1 MARITVEDCLENVA
15 NRFCLVR
22 LAAKRAKQIL
32 SGSPAVTDFRG
43 NREIVGALREIA
55 DGKVRFIEKTEPEL
69 LPAEPEVKEIA
80 AAEQNTTIV
89 EAVTPAP
96 AAVTETPAEATAVE
110 ATT

>member
-55 DGKVRFIEKTEPEL
+55 DGKVRFIEKTEPDL
-69 LPAEPEVKEIA
+69 IPAEPEVKELVK
-80 AAEQNTTIV
+80 AEASTTVV
-89 EAVTPAP
+89 EAVTPA
-96 AAVTETPAEATAVE
+96 ATTVSVSENAAEATP
-110 ATT
+110 